1 MKKYILIT
9 AFSVLIGGFSYGQAK
24 LEIGLK
30 AGANFSKLSTD
41 INDFDIDNSTGY
53 LIGAFTLVKIA
64 NIGIQPE
71 VNYSLQGTTFK
82 DFGEEFNQDLY
93 YLNIPAMVKFYLPL
107 GLNLQAGPQFGVLVS
122 AKGDEAIDDGQGNIT
137 INNNV
142 DLKDSFKN
150 SDLSI
155 ALGAGWDLPFGLKVD
170 ARYLIGL
177 NDVNDSSMSSMSQ
190 SELKNRTWQLSI
202 GYSIFKLGK

>member
-9 AFSVLIGGFSYGQAK
+9 SIIFFVGSSLYSQAK

-41 INDFDIDNSTGY
+41 ASDFDLKNSTGY
-53 LIGAFTLVKIA
+53 IVGAFTLIKVA

-82 DFGEEFNQDLY
+82 DIGDEFKQDLY
-93 YLNIPAMVKFYLPL
+93 YLNIPLMAKFYLPL
-107 GLNLQAGPQFGVLVS
+107 GLNLQAGPQYGILVS
-122 AKGDEAIDDGQGNIT
+122 AKSDGEDIKNQF
-137 INNNV
+137 
-142 DLKDSFKN
+142 KDS
-150 SDLSI
+150 DI
-155 ALGAGWDLPFGLKVD
+155 TAVLGAGWDLPFGLKVS

-177 NDVNDSSMSSMSQ
+177 NDINDGSVDQ
-190 SELKNRTWQLSI
+190 GEKLKNRTWQLAL
-202 GYSIFKLGK
+202 GYSIFKIGK